1 MPERLQL
8 KIFLP
13 YNIFLDQPDVDSMVV
28 ETTAGAYG
36 ILPHR
41 LDCAA
46 ALTPGILS
54 YCVAGKVEQYVAL
67 AEGVLIKTGLTVQ
80 VSARHAVS
88 GTDLSKLHELVE
100 EEFRLAQAEEENMYA
115 TLIKLETGFMRRF
128 TAFQQK

>member
-13 YNIFLDQPDVDSMVV
+13 HSLFLDQPEVASLVV

-54 YCVAGKVEQYVAL
+54 YRTVDKDERYIAL
-67 AEGVLIKTGLTVQ
+67 DKGVIIKTGLIVM

-100 EEFRLAQAEEENMYA
+100 EEFRLARTEEENMYA
-115 TLIKLETGFMRRF
+115 TLIKLETGFIRRF
-128 TAFQQK
+128 TTFQQK